1 MFSSNFVLYISMTAT
16 ICHTVSLLLFGS
28 CSVWT
33 GTDGTSLDSVKWD
46 GRTLAKQ
53 QQRKDTRTKRAN
65 ELPFYR
71 QLSPQG
77 SQSWPTFQAV
87 DVLTHCSCGVCFDP
101 LLRQF
106 VFWPTV
112 QAVCVLTHCSGSVC
126 FDPLFRQCMPWPTV
140 HVAYV
145 LTHCSGSVCFWPT
158 VQTVCSDPLFRQ
170 CVFWT
175 TVQTVCVLTNWLGN
189 VRLDPLFIDVYF
201 DPMLSE
207 CLYRPS
213 VKAIVCFDPMLKWY
227 VYYPLFRQVFWPTV
241 EAVYVLTLC
250 LDECFD
256 PLFRHCVEA
265 DVCFD
270 PPLATCVFWLL
281 FWPCAYWPTVQSA
294 LSGRFIT
301 DARPTVRSACHCYRS
316 AKKKKKERKRHQRR
330 TRGEDSGLFVV
341 VLDVLE
347 NWTAQTSLHKRRAEI
362 RFPKPKKVTNT
373 GDVWTCLAFVVLST
387 VHDELFSI

>member
-1 MFSSNFVLYISMTAT
+1 M
-16 ICHTVSLLLFGS
+16 
-28 CSVWT
+28 
-33 GTDGTSLDSVKWD
+33 
-46 GRTLAKQ
+46 R
-53 QQRKDTRTKRAN
+53 
-65 ELPFYR
+65 
-71 QLSPQG
+71 
-77 SQSWPTFQAV
+77 
-87 DVLTHCSCGVCFDP
+87 
-101 LLRQF
+101 
-106 VFWPTV
+106 
-112 QAVCVLTHCSGSVC
+112 
-126 FDPLFRQCMPWPTV
+126 CM
-140 HVAYV
+140 
-145 LTHCSGSVCFWPT
+145 
-158 VQTVCSDPLFRQ
+158 
-170 CVFWT
+170 
-175 TVQTVCVLTNWLGN
+175 
-189 VRLDPLFIDVYF
+189 
-201 DPMLSE
+201 
-207 CLYRPS
+207 
-213 VKAIVCFDPMLKWY
+213 
-227 VYYPLFRQVFWPTV
+227 FWPTV